1 MNRIA
6 EISSRLASQIVA
18 RKQMLMTQRERAL
31 LPPLYT
37 QEKVD
42 DPIVYVKFFHPYGAG
57 TWLATEFDGHDRFFG
72 AVDLGHGWELGYF
85 SLSELESIEATI
97 FGRKHPDIQAIE
109 RDAHFRP
116 MPLSK
121 AKHA

>member
-18 RKQMLMTQRERAL
+18 RKQMLMTQRERSM

-37 QEKVD
+37 QD
-42 DPIVYVKFFHPYGAG
+42 DVEDPMVYVKFFNPYGVG
-57 TWLATEFDGHDRFFG
+57 TWLAIEFDGHDRFFG

-85 SLSELESIEATI
+85 SLNELESIPAYI
-97 FGRKHPDIQAIE
+97 MGRPHRDIQGIE

-116 MPLSK
+116 EPLSK